1 MAKKKKKQK
10 QGGARCLDLLRL
22 GSMLGFFFGLFLGA
36 IYIGFLQKGLV
47 YPLFLYWGLAQAVMG
62 AGLICVYR
70 LSQKPKHAFGG
81 MLLVASAF
89 FSANRA
95 LELFPPLGLIEAA
108 TQALGVVSF
117 SLLLYELG
125 RDRPGSGLEL
135 AGGLIFLGVIFQ
147 ILSAPLMEAVGVFL
161 LALGF
166 LLASGRLAR
175 L

>member
-1 MAKKKKKQK
+1 MGTRKRTAL
-10 QGGARCLDLLRL
+10 GARCLNLLRT
-22 GSMLGFFFGLFLGA
+22 GSLLGFFFGLFLGA
-36 IYIGFLQKGLV
+36 IYTSFLSTTLLK
-47 YPLFLYWGLAQAVMG
+47 PLFLYWSLALLVMG
-62 AGLICVYR
+62 AGLLCVYA
-70 LSQKPKHAFGG
+70 LSLKPKHAFGG
-81 MLLVASAF
+81 MLLLASAF
-89 FSANRA
+89 FSANA
-95 LELFPPLGLIEAA
+95 VLGFLPSLGLLEAA
-108 TQALGVVSF
+108 IQALGVVAF

-147 ILSAPLMEAVGVFL
+147 IVRQPLFEALGVFL